1 MKNQSN
7 QQGNKACFNPYYTPD
22 YIVKAIDYLQNNKAM
37 TEQLV
42 TQHYV
47 PEWATDEGVRIVV
60 ARVYVGSK
68 RTSAYVPMPQGHW
81 PDSVPGEVY
90 RRVQK
95 MYEIDNQKQF

>member
-1 MKNQSN
+1 
-7 QQGNKACFNPYYTPD
+7 
-22 YIVKAIDYLQNNKAM
+22 M

-68 RTSAYVPMPQGHW
+68 RTSAYVPMPPKHW
-81 PDSVPGEVY
+81 PDGVPGEVY
-90 RRVQK
+90 RKVQD
-95 MYEIDNQKQF
+95 MYDIDNQKQF

>member
-1 MKNQSN
+1 MKNQSK

-37 TEQLV
+37 IGLV

-47 PEWATDEGVRIVV
+47 PEWHTDEGVRIIV

-68 RTSAYVPMPQGHW
+68 RTSAYVPMPQGEH
-81 PDSVPGEVY
+81 PEGIPVEVY
-90 RRVQK
+90 MQAQEL
-95 MYEIDNQKQF
+95 YDIDNQKQF

>member
-1 MKNQSN
+1 MKNQNN

-22 YIVKAIDYLQNNKAM
+22 YIVKAINYLENNKTM

-47 PEWATDEGVRIVV
+47 PEWHTDEGVRIVV

-68 RTSAYVPMPQGHW
+68 RTSAYVPMPPEHW
-81 PDSVPGEVY
+81 PDGVPGEVY
-90 RRVQK
+90 RRVQE
-95 MYEIDNQKQF
+95 MYREDDAKPF

>member
-1 MKNQSN
+1 MKNQNN

-22 YIVKAIDYLQNNKAM
+22 YIVKAINYLQNNKTM

-47 PEWATDEGVRIVV
+47 PEWHTDQGVRIVV

-68 RTSAYVPMPQGHW
+68 RTSAYVPMPPEHW
-81 PDSVPGEVY
+81 PDGVPGEVY
-90 RRVQK
+90 RRVQE
-95 MYEIDNQKQF
+95 MYREDDAKPF

>member
-1 MKNQSN
+1 MFAGQLLK
-7 QQGNKACFNPYYTPD
+7 TMT
-22 YIVKAIDYLQNNKAM
+22 M

-47 PEWATDEGVRIVV
+47 PEWHTDQGVHIVV

-81 PDSVPGEVY
+81 PDGVPGEVY
-90 RRVQK
+90 RKVQE
-95 MYEIDNQKQF
+95 MYDIDNQKQF

>member
-1 MKNQSN
+1 MKNQSK

-47 PEWATDEGVRIVV
+47 PEWAKDEGVRIVV

-81 PDSVPGEVY
+81 PDGVPGEVY
-90 RRVQK
+90 RRVQE
-95 MYEIDNQKQF
+95 MYREDDAKEF

>member
-1 MKNQSN
+1 MKNKSK
-7 QQGNKACFNPYYTPD
+7 QQVNKACFNPYYTPD

-37 TEQLV
+37 IKLV

-47 PEWATDEGVRIVV
+47 PEWHTDEGVRIVV

-81 PDSVPGEVY
+81 PDGMPREVY
-90 RRVQK
+90 RRVQE
-95 MYEIDNQKQF
+95 MYREDDAKEF

>member
-1 MKNQSN
+1 
-7 QQGNKACFNPYYTPD
+7 
-22 YIVKAIDYLQNNKAM
+22 M

-81 PDSVPGEVY
+81 PDLCALRGVPEGAGDV
-90 RRVQK
+90 RH
-95 MYEIDNQKQF
+95 